1 MAIFEGISGFQWDK
15 GNSTK
20 NWEKHRVSMSEREEV
35 FFNQP
40 LIVADDKKHSGME
53 KRLFALGNTERGKP
67 LFLVFTVRKD
77 QITVISARSMN
88 RKEQDIYEKREN
100 SDSGIQE

>member
-20 NWEKHRVSMSEREEV
+20 NGEKHRVSMSECEEI
-35 FFNQP
+35 FFNQS
-40 LIVADDKKHSGME
+40 LIVVDDKKHSGME
-53 KRLFALGNTERGKP
+53 KRFFALGKTERGKP

-77 QITVISARSMN
+77 QIRVISARSMN

>member
-15 GNSTK
+15 GNKTK
-20 NWEKHRVSMSEREEV
+20 NWEKHQVSISECEEI

-40 LIVADDKKHSGME
+40 LIVADDEKHSGLE
-53 KRLFALGNTERGKP
+53 KRFFALGKTDRGKP
-67 LFLVFTVRKD
+67 LFLVFTARKD
-77 QITVISARSMN
+77 QIRVISARSMN
-88 RKEQDIYEKREN
+88 RKEQEIYEKREN

>member
-20 NWEKHRVSMSEREEV
+20 NWEKHRVSMSECEEI

-40 LIVADDKKHSGME
+40 LIVADDEKHSELE
-53 KRLFALGNTERGKP
+53 KRFFALGKTDRGKT
-67 LFLVFTVRKD
+67 LFMVFTVRND
-77 QITVISARSMN
+77 QIRVISARSMN

-100 SDSGIQE
+100 SDSGIQK